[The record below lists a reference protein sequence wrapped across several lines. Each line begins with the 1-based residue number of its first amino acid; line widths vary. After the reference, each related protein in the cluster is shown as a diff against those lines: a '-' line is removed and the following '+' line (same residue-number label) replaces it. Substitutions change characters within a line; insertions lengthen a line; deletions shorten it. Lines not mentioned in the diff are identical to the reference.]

1 MKIPYIFFELKAMK
15 GKLGKEEY
23 VRFQQVI
30 NPKTM
35 KIDGQFCQQI
45 QDSHLIED
53 DIDLG
58 NGKTQ
63 SSRPKK
69 KKKKMLDLKSIIP
82 FQKILD
88 KKKTA

>member
-69 KKKKMLDLKSIIP
+69 KKKKKCWISNL
-82 FQKILD
+82 
-88 KKKTA
+88 